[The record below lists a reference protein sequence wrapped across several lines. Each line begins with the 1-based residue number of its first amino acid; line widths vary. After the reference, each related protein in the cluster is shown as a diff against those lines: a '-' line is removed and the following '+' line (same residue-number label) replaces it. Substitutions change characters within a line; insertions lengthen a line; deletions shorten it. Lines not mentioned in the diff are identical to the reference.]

1 MDAINRT
8 SQVLS
13 HITSTSSTSM
23 SHEHC
28 VTGAIHSGNP
38 VGSESVIEGRP
49 TYITGSD
56 KTTAVLYL
64 TDVFGHKLTNHQ
76 LLADTFAKELSATVY
91 VPDFLDDSV
100 FPLDEEERKKIDF
113 GKFAAFNAKDKRF
126 PQILAVAE
134 HLKSKYQRVLAIG
147 YCWGAWGCMMLAA
160 KQGLVTA
167 VSINHPSALAIPED
181 LENCTVPCLIVAPYT
196 DPQFPQETRII
207 AEEIFDRKAKEQKV
221 FSKIA
226 VYPGFVH
233 GFAARGD
240 TGDEFTNGAIE
251 DAKNESVVFFRRFLK

>member
-1 MDAINRT
+1 
-8 SQVLS
+8 
-13 HITSTSSTSM
+13 M

-28 VTGAIHSGNP
+28 ITGAIHTGNP
-38 VGSESVIEGRP
+38 VGSTSQIEGRE

-56 KTTAVLYL
+56 NTNAVLYL
-64 TDVFGHKLTNHQ
+64 TDVFGHKLVNHQ

-113 GKFAAFNAKDKRF
+113 SKFAAFNNKDKRF
-126 PQILAVAE
+126 PQILAVAQ
-134 HLKSKYQRVLAIG
+134 HLKSKYKHVVAIG

-160 KQGLVTA
+160 KQGLLTA
-167 VSINHPSALAIPED
+167 VSINHPSALAIPQD
-181 LENCTVPCLIVAPYT
+181 LENNTVPCLIVAPYT
-196 DPQFPQETRII
+196 DSAFPQETRIL
-207 AEEIFDRKAKEQKV
+207 AEEIFDRKAKEEQI

-226 VYPGFVH
+226 VYPGFTH

-240 TGDEFTNGAIE
+240 TGDAFTNGAIE